1 MHVITRTAVVVA
13 TAAVTVLASGATPAP
28 SPSSGTVRCG
38 ATLTRSTTLTRDLV
52 CRTADVGLRLAEGVV
67 LDLGGHSLVGP
78 GKGYGT
84 AVTGGY
90 TPTVRNGTIRGWN
103 TGVMSEE
110 ADGGG
115 AVSHV
120 LVTDTRLAIGSSIGG
135 TATVESST
143 LRGNDYGITTFQS
156 TARVTDSVLRDNGT
170 AVVVGSDYT
179 SVSVQGST
187 LRGNDIAVDC
197 QGGSASVER
206 TRLVEN
212 GTGVRVDVW
221 ECGATVS
228 DSTVARNEVGVSST
242 ALELGGMNW
251 GPVLERNVF
260 RDNTV
265 AVDTQSS
272 AVVRDNDFRGNATAL
287 RSRTTTGTELVA
299 VIEVT
304 GNDVRRNGDGVVI
317 TGLSQIGSNTVVRNT
332 GVGISAPGATDLGGN
347 VAWGNGVEPQCV
359 GVVCAG
365 RPGV

>member
-1 MHVITRTAVVVA
+1 MGVIIRATVAVA
-13 TAAVTVLASGATPAP
+13 TVAVTVLTSGAAPTP
-28 SPSSGTVRCG
+28 SPGTVRCG
-38 ATLTRSTTLTRDLV
+38 ATLTSSTTLTADLV
-52 CRTADVGLRLAEGVV
+52 CRNSDVGLRLAEGVV
-67 LDLGGHSLVGP
+67 LDLGGFSLVGP
-78 GKGYGT
+78 GRGFGT

-115 AVSHV
+115 AISHV
-120 LVTDTRLAIGSSIGG
+120 LVTNTRLAIGSSLGG

-156 TARVTDSVLRDNGT
+156 TATVTDSVLRDNGS

-179 SVSVQGST
+179 TVRVQRST

-197 QGGSASVER
+197 EGGSLTVESA
-206 TRLVEN
+206 RLVEN
-212 GTGVRVDVW
+212 GTGVRVDPFM
-221 ECGATVS
+221 CGADVV
-228 DSTVARNEVGVSST
+228 DSTVSRNEVGVSSSST
-242 ALELGGMNW
+242 FPEGLGLL
-251 GPVLERNVF
+251 LERNVF

-265 AVDTQSS
+265 AVDLQWS
-272 AVVRDNDFRGNATAL
+272 ATVNDNEFRGNATAL
-287 RSRTTTGTELVA
+287 RTRTSTDPQWGPV
-299 VIEVT
+299 VVRVT
-304 GNDVRRNGDGVVI
+304 ANDFRRNGDAVVI
-317 TGLSQIGSNTVVRNT
+317 DGLSELGSNTAVRNT

-365 RPGV
+365 RPGA